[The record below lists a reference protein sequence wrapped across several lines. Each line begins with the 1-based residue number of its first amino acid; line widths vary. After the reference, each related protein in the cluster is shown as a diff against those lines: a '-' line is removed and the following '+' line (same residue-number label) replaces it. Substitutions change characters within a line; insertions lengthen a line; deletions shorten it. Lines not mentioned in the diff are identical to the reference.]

1 MINGQR
7 DGESVQP
14 RRVGAAEQQLLKYVE
29 RISDLCARDRMTPDE
44 MVACLFDELAARDL
58 AVDIYLAADIA
69 GFVPHN
75 ARARFVEHVR
85 TILQPGFRRQPF
97 AYGGGRLATEDEL
110 RADAE
115 EQTARV
121 CGWAAQFRL
130 VMDTDSGGPG
140 NGQG

>member
-1 MINGQR
+1 
-7 DGESVQP
+7 
-14 RRVGAAEQQLLKYVE
+14 
-29 RISDLCARDRMTPDE
+29 MTPDE

-69 GFVPHN
+69 GIVPHN

-85 TILQPGFRRQPF
+85 TILQPGFHRPPF

-110 RADAE
+110 RVDAE

-121 CGWAAQFRL
+121 RGWAAKFRL
-130 VMDTDSGGPG
+130 VLGADSDEPQE
-140 NGQG
+140 GQN